1 MLWRTIKESPAEFFS
16 LLQGGFKEYHER
28 GQLDSEPVLLKFFE
42 QIGIDNTR
50 EQSALARLFT
60 ASVDLK
66 SILESGQSAYE
77 INIALQNEYNK
88 AIDTFDGDVIRAGN
102 SWSAMMDTIGTPFN
116 ERLRPMVKFF
126 GNMFQ
131 GVRGN
136 LKLLTDPRASQ
147 RFRNAPEDQQ
157 TIQDRLDRWN
167 ALSARFRT
175 VLDKFFE
182 PFVNFTAVRN
192 AANTAEEFGNSIAHL
207 AERMTPFGQ
216 KLIKGF
222 GSITKTI
229 ADNPKLLEF
238 GIRFT
243 GIALAFTLIG
253 GAVLSFLALLSG
265 PAGILAIFGLL
276 VTGAFALKG
285 TFSDTS
291 ELFKKTAEE
300 MSGLELVIKSVLDLI
315 PDSKPAEEP
324 KKDLIGEGYT
334 EHKTKMRTD
343 LSERMNDPDT
353 SVFWKALEIGTFA
366 LNSTVLGMA
375 EPVAQL
381 AHNLG
386 LPTYVP
392 GQVMGPEDAE
402 TAAAAQRQG
411 LNQLGTTGTLLAL
424 ATSGILE
431 SSGLSLPGNQ
441 TPFITHANADTATK
455 VDMLSDDYDFY
466 KTDAKVEGDTDYD
479 SSKIGLSDLVDPDLD
494 PVSFDVTPV
503 ADDVAIPKT
512 IIPVDTASLVDTV
525 VQLASLNDPTV
536 VGSDVGTDI
545 STVLGPVLS
554 PTELDNKPVDPYSF
568 DLTKVTDDE
577 SGTDLI
583 SEPVPLPVP
592 FFTLPMGSESDDK
605 PVDPYSY
612 PTPEPVQLPV
622 ITFPTAVQPDA
633 TFHDDKPTYSCHR
646 TDWG

>member
-1 MLWRTIKESPAEFFS
+1 M
-16 LLQGGFKEYHER
+16 QGGFKEYHKQ
-28 GQLDSEPVLLKFFE
+28 GQLDSEPTLLKFFE

-77 INIALQNEYNK
+77 TNIALQNEYNK
-88 AIDTFDGDVIRAGN
+88 AIDTFDSDVIRAGS

-167 ALSARFRT
+167 ALSGRFRT

-276 VTGAFALKG
+276 ATGAFALKG
-285 TFSDTS
+285 TLQT
-291 ELFKKTAEE
+291 
-300 MSGLELVIKSVLDLI
+300 LVIYLK
-315 PDSKPAEEP
+315 
-324 KKDLIGEGYT
+324 
-334 EHKTKMRTD
+334 R
-343 LSERMNDPDT
+343 
-353 SVFWKALEIGTFA
+353 
-366 LNSTVLGMA
+366 
-375 EPVAQL
+375 
-381 AHNLG
+381 
-386 LPTYVP
+386 LP
-392 GQVMGPEDAE
+392 
-402 TAAAAQRQG
+402 R
-411 LNQLGTTGTLLAL
+411 
-424 ATSGILE
+424 
-431 SSGLSLPGNQ
+431 
-441 TPFITHANADTATK
+441 K
-455 VDMLSDDYDFY
+455 
-466 KTDAKVEGDTDYD
+466 
-479 SSKIGLSDLVDPDLD
+479 
-494 PVSFDVTPV
+494 
-503 ADDVAIPKT
+503 
-512 IIPVDTASLVDTV
+512 
-525 VQLASLNDPTV
+525 
-536 VGSDVGTDI
+536 
-545 STVLGPVLS
+545 
-554 PTELDNKPVDPYSF
+554 
-568 DLTKVTDDE
+568 
-577 SGTDLI
+577 
-583 SEPVPLPVP
+583 
-592 FFTLPMGSESDDK
+592 
-605 PVDPYSY
+605 
-612 PTPEPVQLPV
+612 
-622 ITFPTAVQPDA
+622 
-633 TFHDDKPTYSCHR
+633 
-646 TDWG
+646 